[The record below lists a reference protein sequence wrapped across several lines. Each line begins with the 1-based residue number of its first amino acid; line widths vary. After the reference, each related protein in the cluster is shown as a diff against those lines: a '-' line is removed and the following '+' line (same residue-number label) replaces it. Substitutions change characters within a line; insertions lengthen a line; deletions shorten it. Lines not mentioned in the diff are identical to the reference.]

1 MAGGGERVV
10 TIHGT
15 KMLAHALAASNGGAF
30 GVRTWSEQA
39 PQARVYD
46 RRQSVCSLPY
56 IPLGGTFCKTKGN
69 FNLILMY
76 CVIHAT
82 HGGCEMTYLEYQAR
96 QFVDT
101 WYCLIDMERA
111 KLMSPLLRDRLQA
124 VIAQTWAEEGRGVDG
139 EL

>member
-1 MAGGGERVV
+1 MPP
-10 TIHGT
+10 
-15 KMLAHALAASNGGAF
+15 GGAAHL
-30 GVRTWSEQA
+30 A
-39 PQARVYD
+39 PEHH
-46 RRQSVCSLPY
+46 SLKREKDAQRESRASRALHTSRDYMVPGST
-56 IPLGGTFCKTKGN
+56 ICNMSHKG
-69 FNLILMY
+69 
-76 CVIHAT
+76 HT
-82 HGGCEMTYLEYQAR
+82 MTYLEYRAR